1 MVLILCFAD
10 GRALWPISIF
20 ALFHGLSSGPVG
32 IAIGAKGA
40 DLYPGTILGRV
51 MGVVNLGRGLG
62 LALGPFL
69 GGLFY
74 DRTQNYILAFSL
86 AIGFML
92 ISLTCFWAAHFKGS
106 TSPSVQKA

>member
-1 MVLILCFAD
+1 M
-10 GRALWPISIF
+10 
-20 ALFHGLSSGPVG
+20 
-32 IAIGAKGA
+32 
-40 DLYPGTILGRV
+40 
-51 MGVVNLGRGLG
+51 GRGLG